1 MATQLIVERQAA
13 SSDAKSTWMR
23 KMKEVIQ
30 ESYLSS
36 ALPNVSLDPPK
47 SPLKMR
53 PGSQRTS
60 R

>member
-1 MATQLIVERQAA
+1 MQAA
-13 SSDAKSTWMR
+13 SSEAKGAWMR
-23 KMKEVIQ
+23 KMREVIQ

-53 PGSQRTS
+53 TSVQRTS